1 MIKTHHHVSSHKTV
15 PFSRTFMKFSC
26 GLSLRLCCSDYHK
39 ISRLCFESDAWWSDE
54 NMPEDHCLSLWRRAN
69 ARNVSFFTLYGGQF
83 KFSVVNTKLPA
94 ILSHRRSTTVSL
106 ETYPFIHCFVS
117 LPASHEVKLFARC
130 LKVEVETAIWCVS
143 DSYQYVTSINHCSFT
158 HTITLWLSLV
168 TTQLRFET
176 LLNISE
182 KSKNT
187 SARSKKFPT
196 GTS

>member
-1 MIKTHHHVSSHKTV
+1 MIIKLTTTSHHTKLFPFREPLCNFHVGFLFV
-15 PFSRTFMKFSC
+15 FAAA
-26 GLSLRLCCSDYHK
+26 DYHK
-39 ISRLCFESDAWWSDE
+39 ISKLCFESDAWWSDE
-54 NMPEDHCLSLWRRAN
+54 NMPYDHCL
-69 ARNVSFFTLYGGQF
+69 
-83 KFSVVNTKLPA
+83 
-94 ILSHRRSTTVSL
+94 
-106 ETYPFIHCFVS
+106 VS

-130 LKVEVETAIWCVS
+130 LKVEVETAIWCAS
-143 DSYQYVTSINHCSFT
+143 DSYKHVTSINHCSFT

>member
-15 PFSRTFMKFSC
+15 PFSRTFMQFSC

-39 ISRLCFESDAWWSDE
+39 ISKLCFESDAWWSDE
-54 NMPEDHCLSLWRRAN
+54 NMPYDHCL
-69 ARNVSFFTLYGGQF
+69 
-83 KFSVVNTKLPA
+83 
-94 ILSHRRSTTVSL
+94 
-106 ETYPFIHCFVS
+106 VS
-117 LPASHEVKLFARC
+117 LPASHEVRLFARC

-143 DSYQYVTSINHCSFT
+143 DSYKHVTSINHCSFT